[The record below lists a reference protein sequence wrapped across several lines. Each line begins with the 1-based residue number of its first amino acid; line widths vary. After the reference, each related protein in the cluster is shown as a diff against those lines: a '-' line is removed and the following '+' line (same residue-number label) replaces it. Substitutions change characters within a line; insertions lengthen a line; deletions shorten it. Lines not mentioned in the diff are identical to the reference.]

1 MNKPSISVVA
11 PAHNEAG
18 NLPEFIKKT
27 ASALTKITHSFEII
41 IVDDGST
48 DNSFSLLEKLKNHHP
63 QLKAIRLR
71 RRCGQTPALMAG
83 FEMSQGE
90 IVVVLDADLQQ
101 DPGEIQKLIK
111 PIMKDQADV
120 VSGLRLKRQ
129 HSMIVR
135 LIAAVERQFNRW
147 LLGIKLYD
155 TAVSPNAYKKV
166 CLRDLNLYGEMHRFL
181 VPILVWRGYR
191 VMEVPVKH
199 YPRHA
204 GVSHY
209 KTTKALGGFLDLLI
223 VKFWQDFSSRPIRL
237 FGSIGLFLIFIGSAL
252 GVEEAIRK
260 LVFHLSIYNRTLPL
274 LAAFLA
280 IVGIQFLILGILADI
295 MVRIYYQNKPE
306 DIVESVIE

>member
-1 MNKPSISVVA
+1 MDKSISIVA

-18 NLPEFIKKT
+18 NLQEFIRKT
-27 ASALTKITHSFEII
+27 IAALKKITAEFEII

-48 DNSFSLLEKLKNHHP
+48 DNTPVILLAIKAKLP
-63 QLKAIRLR
+63 ELKIIRLR
-71 RRCGQTPALMAG
+71 RRCGQTAALMVG
-83 FEMSQGE
+83 FNFASKD
-90 IVVVLDADLQQ
+90 IVVVMDADLQQ
-101 DPGEIQKLIK
+101 DPKDISKLIN
-111 PIMKDQADV
+111 PIIKNQADV
-120 VSGLRLKRQ
+120 VSGLRVKRQ
-129 HSMIVR
+129 HSILIRM
-135 LIAAVERQFNRW
+135 IAAIEKRFNRW
-147 LLGIKLYD
+147 LLGIKLND

-166 CLRDLNLYGEMHRFL
+166 CLNNLNLYGEMHRFL

-191 VMEVPVKH
+191 VVEVPVNH

-209 KTTKALGGFLDLLI
+209 KATKALGGFLDLLI

-237 FGSIGLFLIFIGSAL
+237 FGSIGLTLIGLGSIIGI
-252 GVEEAIRK
+252 EEAMRK
-260 LVFHLSIYNRTLPL
+260 LLFNLSIYNRTLPL

-306 DIVESVIE
+306 DNVESIIG

>member
-1 MNKPSISVVA
+1 
-11 PAHNEAG
+11 
-18 NLPEFIKKT
+18 
-27 ASALTKITHSFEII
+27 
-41 IVDDGST
+41 
-48 DNSFSLLEKLKNHHP
+48 
-63 QLKAIRLR
+63 
-71 RRCGQTPALMAG
+71 MAG
-83 FEMSQGE
+83 FDLAKGD

-101 DPGEIQKLIK
+101 DPADIDKLIE
-111 PIMKDQADV
+111 PIIKGRADV
-120 VSGLRLKRQ
+120 VSGRRLKRQ
-129 HSMIVR
+129 HSIVIR

-155 TAVSPNAYKKV
+155 TAVSPNAYKKAS
-166 CLRDLNLYGEMHRFL
+166 LMNLNLYGEMHRFL
-181 VPILVWRGYR
+181 VPILIWRGYR
-191 VMEVPVKH
+191 VMEVPIKH

-204 GVSHY
+204 GASHY
-209 KTTKALGGFLDLLI
+209 KANKALGGFLDLLI

-260 LVFHLSIYNRTLPL
+260 LVFNLSIYNRTLPL